1 MIHLCGWLCQP
12 LFPCFLGGTFKRHH
26 FSVISS
32 LGFFTT
38 YGCIIFFSVVYVVH
52 IFYHKKISNIMII
65 SRQLNVIFVLFYFNF
80 LISIKLS
87 RILYWRSLSR
97 LLVRGQRNIM
107 NIIIRIHFFLHGA
120 NGFLQLHG

>member
-1 MIHLCGWLCQP
+1 MD
-12 LFPCFLGGTFKRHH
+12 
-26 FSVISS
+26 
-32 LGFFTT
+32 
-38 YGCIIFFSVVYVVH
+38 CIIFFSVVYVVH
-52 IFYHKKISNIMII
+52 IFYHKKKISNIMII
-65 SRQLNVIFVLFYFNF
+65 SRQLNVILVLFYFNL

-87 RILYWRSLSR
+87 RILYCGSLSR

>member
-1 MIHLCGWLCQP
+1 MLYI
-12 LFPCFLGGTFKRHH
+12 
-26 FSVISS
+26 FSIM
-32 LGFFTT
+32 
-38 YGCIIFFSVVYVVH
+38 
-52 IFYHKKISNIMII
+52 KKISNITII

-87 RILYWRSLSR
+87 RILYCGSLSR
-97 LLVRGQRNIM
+97 LLVQGQRNIM